1 MYKTSY
7 LRAKNLDEAGR
18 ILADAEDGRL
28 LAGGMT
34 LLPTLKQRLAAA
46 EQLIDL
52 ADCGPGGIAAEE
64 GGFADRGDDAP
75 CGCCQFRAGARHYS
89 GPRPAGSGI
98 GDRQVRNRGT
108 IGGSLANNDPSA
120 CCRFCGAG
128 AGRNHPDQPA
138 QH

>member
-52 ADCGPGGIAAEE
+52 ADCGLAGIAAEE
-64 GGFADRGDDAP
+64 GGLRI
-75 CGCCQFRAGARHYS
+75 GAMTRHYS
-89 GPRPAGSGI
+89 GPRPAG
-98 GDRQVRNRGT
+98 RRNWR
-108 IGGSLANNDPSA
+108 S
-120 CCRFCGAG
+120 AG
-128 AGRNHPDQPA
+128 AQPRHNWRLA
-138 QH
+138 GQ